1 MWLIIAII
9 GAVVYFH
16 FFYQEPKKKK
26 SEAGSSS
33 KRQKIQN
40 SKADIPGIN
49 WIFQP
54 NIDAAGVP
62 PIVNTYRKQL
72 NGKTFEEI
80 IKYIYVATHEV
91 KDEMQSSLIFMQI
104 TEPLIELQALKYLDW
119 DDVQYSQKASFE
131 FLIMQYSIAGAI
143 GQLKNIRDLYY
154 FFNKEIPI
162 LEADLIRA
170 ISYVENEAQFR
181 LALMTKLKTEEYV
194 YQKDFKLIKGYDKI
208 ESEIYHLMEKL
219 INTNQI
225 EKSKQ
230 GKYVIYK
237 LKKA

>member
-1 MWLIIAII
+1 MWLVLAIIA
-9 GAVVYFH
+9 AVIYFL

-26 SEAGSSS
+26 SGARNSA
-33 KRQKIQN
+33 KRQKSQD

-49 WIFQP
+49 WIFQRK
-54 NIDAAGVP
+54 IDESGVP
-62 PIVNTYRKQL
+62 EIVNTYRKQL

-91 KDEMQSSLIFMQI
+91 NDKMQSSLIFMQI

-131 FLIMQYSIAGAI
+131 FLIIQYSIAGAI
-143 GQLKNIRDLYY
+143 GQLKNVRDLYY

-170 ISYVENEAQFR
+170 ISCVENEAQFR
-181 LALMTKLKTEEYV
+181 LALMTKLKTEEFV

-208 ESEIYHLMEKL
+208 ESEIYDLIKKL